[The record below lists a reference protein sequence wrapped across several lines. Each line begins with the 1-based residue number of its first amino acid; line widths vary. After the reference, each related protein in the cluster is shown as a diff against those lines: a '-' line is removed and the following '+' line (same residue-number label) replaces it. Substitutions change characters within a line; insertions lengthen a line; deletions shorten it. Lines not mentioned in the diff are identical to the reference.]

1 MFTMFGWGRVTL
13 NLIDIS
19 MTDVEKLIRDKNLVV
34 RKLLEYI
41 ETNFSNMSPKDYN
54 ALRNMIRYEAAWLLN
69 RCLDK
74 MGVGPVTLRREV
86 QNNSEIQERS

>member
-1 MFTMFGWGRVTL
+1 
-13 NLIDIS
+13 